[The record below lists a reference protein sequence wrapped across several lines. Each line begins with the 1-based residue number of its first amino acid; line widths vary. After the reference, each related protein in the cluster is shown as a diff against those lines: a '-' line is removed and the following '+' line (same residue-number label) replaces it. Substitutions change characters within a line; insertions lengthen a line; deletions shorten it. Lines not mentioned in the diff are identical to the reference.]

1 MKKGIKNGTVNL
13 HSSVFY
19 IRIFLIKKKDRAAPS
34 RDHSINILLFS
45 SLIYY
50 SATAAESTATLS
62 TVATESVTT
71 VSSITV
77 VSTAVESTAAAS
89 LAVLDVQA
97 AKDIAN
103 ATAKNKTNFFI
114 FFKLNI
120 KQ

>member
-1 MKKGIKNGTVNL
+1 MKKGIKNGTVKI

-19 IRIFLIKKKDRAAPS
+19 IRIFLIKKKIEQLHPGTTLS
-34 RDHSINILLFS
+34 NPFVLFAN
-45 SLIYY
+45 YY